1 MSITQN
7 QYNSS
12 NYNVFQN
19 ISLINTTNINSENLE
34 NNKKNIND
42 NNNDYFCLAFNY
54 LYDKQIDNVD
64 LDDQEY
70 NNNGNESENIYLD
83 NNNNNY

>member
-1 MSITQN
+1 MSNKQN

-19 ISLINTTNINSENLE
+19 ISLINTTNINSE

-70 NNNGNESENIYLD
+70 NNNIYLD

>member
-1 MSITQN
+1 MSNTQN

-19 ISLINTTNINSENLE
+19 ISLINTTNINSE

>member
-1 MSITQN
+1 MSKTQN

-12 NYNVFQN
+12 NYNAIQN
-19 ISLINTTNINSENLE
+19 ISLIKTTNINLE

-42 NNNDYFCLAFNY
+42 NNNDYFCIAFNY

>member
-1 MSITQN
+1 MSNKQN

-19 ISLINTTNINSENLE
+19 ISLINTTNINSE

-54 LYDKQIDNVD
+54 LYDKQIDNVG

-70 NNNGNESENIYLD
+70 NNNGNESVNIYFD
-83 NNNNNY
+83 NNYNNF

>member
-19 ISLINTTNINSENLE
+19 ISLINTTNINSE